1 VLERL
6 RAIPGVRGAEA
17 AREIPLIQEN
27 PGELSFEFD
36 AVGTTRSKRGAVN
49 MASPDYFRL
58 MGIPLLHG
66 RSFAAGDV
74 RAATP
79 AIVLSASLARALFGE
94 TDVVG
99 RLVRPPSPGD
109 DDVFHRVVGV
119 VADVPRWRIEDGPA
133 QMAYFPL
140 LRDGDG
146 VPNDSVRVPIL
157 MHTSRYVLRTDAPV
171 SQLAPTLRA
180 AVRAIDARVP
190 VTNVTSLAA
199 MVDAATARVR
209 LTMLLLAVCA
219 SAALLLGVIGIYSI
233 VSYTVAGRQREFGV
247 RLALGAAPSRI
258 QGMVLRDGLMLTAL
272 GVAVGLVLALSGA
285 QGVRSLLYGVSAAD
299 PALYAA
305 VTGLLVIVAA
315 AATLAPARR
324 AAHVDPA
331 QVMRGE

>member
-1 VLERL
+1 M
-6 RAIPGVRGAEA
+6 RGAEA

-140 LRDGDG
+140 LRDADG

-180 AVRAIDARVP
+180 AVRDRRARAGDERDVAGR
-190 VTNVTSLAA
+190 NGGRGDGASASD
-199 MVDAATARVR
+199 DAAARGVR
-209 LTMLLLAVCA
+209 QRG
-219 SAALLLGVIGIYSI
+219 AAAGCIGIYSI